1 MDENYTEYA
10 VQAGKTAKNSLRDR
24 IAGVLF
30 GRGLVE
36 YETIYMDGTL
46 EISVIYGKSSRK
58 RRFLCDM
65 KQVQG
70 YRLGTRDEIFRC
82 FGKIDRDFSSGKPGA
97 LCCGLKTDTEK
108 GSLIVC
114 FEPGETLASV
124 LESKYRR
131 LKA

>member
-30 GRGLVE
+30 GGGLVE

-70 YRLGTRDEIFRC
+70 YRLGTRDEI
-82 FGKIDRDFSSGKPGA
+82 SGA
-97 LCCGLKTDTEK
+97 LENRQGLLLRRA
-108 GSLIVC
+108 GSSLLR
-114 FEPGETLASV
+114 FEDG
-124 LESKYRR
+124 YRKR
-131 LKA
+131 IFDRMF